1 MADRHASGVLDTSTY
16 IDLDLLDPWL
26 LPEVSEL
33 TAVTMAELHKG
44 ITLAKD
50 ATTRD
55 VRTKRLGVAIVD
67 FEPLP
72 FDRRVAAR
80 YGSLVGLMVAANRD
94 PRTRTLDLMIAATAS
109 CHDLPLYTRNAKDF
123 VGLESLVEVI
133 EV

>member
-1 MADRHASGVLDTSTY
+1 MADRHTFGVLDTSTY

-33 TAVTMAELHKG
+33 TAVTMAELYKG
-44 ITLAKD
+44 ITPAKD

-80 YGSLVGLMVAANRD
+80 YGSMVGLMV
-94 PRTRTLDLMIAATAS
+94 AATAS